1 MHHRDR
7 EHDRGEEA
15 RTPFQRWIETP
26 HPNTT
31 WALTNLAGLYDDP
44 VVYIGKILDATG
56 RNCRVVGGSQVVPLP
71 LGHQMAISVVPVTR
85 AHLFPV
91 NGRATAIF
99 QNRAPSQD
107 EHKASP
113 APRWGLGKPIITN
126 IAAAAA
132 VRFVKVTVRQPEA
145 YYWKAEV
152 FGYCRTVQGVREM
165 TAERDC
171 DFRDSSPQLQGKS
184 TEAIAQLRAT
194 GARKAATGAKLRAI
208 RETLAIDHAVWDF
221 EIDLPFV
228 FAAPIF
234 TGRDKD
240 PAVQALLAKGILEMA
255 ASAQTVLWGQA
266 SGRPAPALA
275 AGALAGGSSA
285 APALLVAPPSSDHG
299 VGAPAAPSLFD
310 DDCLDEGAAPPALP
324 PKPPP
329 PPLQAG
335 DPKRIRL
342 PGRDM
347 PAIADAGTD
356 QLLASETRERRGL
369 LEGTWKP
376 EFAEQNARRLLTMR
390 EELVR
395 RRGEKVP
402 PCPELDQLVAESK
415 RASAAAA

>member
-1 MHHRDR
+1 MHHRER
-7 EHDRGEEA
+7 EHDQGEEPK
-15 RTPFQRWIETP
+15 TLFQRWIETP

-31 WALTNLAGLYDDP
+31 WALENLAGLYDDP
-44 VVYIGKILDATG
+44 AVYLGKILDATG

-71 LGHQMAISVVPVTR
+71 LGHQMAVSVVPIVR
-85 AHLFPV
+85 AHLFPA

-99 QNRAPSQD
+99 QNRAPTQD
-107 EHKASP
+107 ECKASP

-132 VRFVKVTVRQPEA
+132 VRFVKVTVKQPEA
-145 YYWKAEV
+145 YYWKAEA

-171 DFRDSSPQLQGKS
+171 DFRDNSPQLQGKS

-240 PAVQALLAKGILEMA
+240 PAVQAILAKAILDMA

-266 SGRPAPALA
+266 PGR
-275 AGALAGGSSA
+275 A
-285 APALLVAPPSSDHG
+285 APALPAGAPAAPALVAAPPSSNS
-299 VGAPAAPSLFD
+299 GAGTPAAPSLFD
-310 DDCLDEGAAPPALP
+310 DDFVEEGAAPPALP

-335 DPKRIRL
+335 DARRIRL

-347 PAIADAGTD
+347 PAIADAGTE
-356 QLLASETRERRGL
+356 QLLKAEARERQGL

-376 EFAEQNARRLLTMR
+376 EYADQNARRLLTMR
-390 EELVR
+390 AELVR
-395 RRGEKVP
+395 ERGEKVP
-402 PCPELDQLVAESK
+402 NCPELDRLVAESK